1 VSILY
6 KKALEADLCVVGGGL
21 AGVCAAVAAAREG
34 ARVVLVHDR
43 PVLGGNASSECRVH
57 VGGADRSG
65 KRPDA
70 RETGLIEELQLENLR
85 RNPQHAWPVWDAV
98 LYDKVVSEPN
108 LTLLLNASVN
118 DATMDGD
125 RIAAV
130 RAWQLTTETWLTVE
144 AALFAD
150 CSGDGILA
158 PLTGAEYR
166 MGREARD
173 EHDESAA
180 PEKADAHTMGMT
192 CLFGARDMGR
202 PVPFDPPDWA
212 YDFPTDE
219 SFGIGRRGHGW
230 LEAGYWWVELGG
242 DRHSI
247 HDTEE
252 VRHELLRIVYG
263 IWDHIKNHGD
273 HGADNWALDFI
284 QFLPA
289 KRESRRLLG
298 DHILTQNDIQSGGR
312 FPDTVAYG
320 GWPMDL
326 HPPGGFWAKDEPPNI
341 NHPVPELYGIP
352 YRCLYSRN
360 VANLLF
366 AGRNISAT
374 HVACGSA
381 RVMGTCAV
389 VGQAVGTAAAI
400 GVRDALSPRA
410 VGETRLDELQQT
422 LLKRDCFLPRIVQ
435 HQSEATRTAALT
447 SSRGDPEP
455 LRDGVTR
462 PYLGERHDWTGKA
475 GDWVMYE
482 WRGPRALREVRISFD
497 SDLNRRIALT
507 NLGPYARDVPTAPPA
522 TLVRSFRIEA
532 RRDGSWR
539 EILAEHDNHQRF
551 RRLPLDV
558 TCDALRLVVE
568 RTWGADVVRLFRF
581 EVD

>member
-1 VSILY
+1 VHRRI
-6 KKALEADLCVVGGGL
+6 ETEFCVVGGGL
-21 AGVCAAVAAAREG
+21 AGVCAALAAAREG
-34 ARVVLVHDR
+34 ARGVLVQDR
-43 PVLGGNASSECRVH
+43 PVLGGNSSSECRVH

-65 KRPDA
+65 KRKDA

-108 LTLLLNASVN
+108 LTLLLNTSVT

-125 RIAAV
+125 RIASV

-144 AALFAD
+144 GGLFAD

-166 MGREARD
+166 MGREARA
-173 EHDESAA
+173 EHGESAA
-180 PEKADAHTMGMT
+180 PEKADEHTMGMS

-247 HDTEE
+247 HDTED
-252 VRHELLRIVYG
+252 VRHELLRIVFG

-273 HGADNWALDFI
+273 HGADNWALDFL

-360 VANLLF
+360 IGNLYF

-374 HVACGSA
+374 HVACGST

-389 VGQAVGTAAAI
+389 VGQAVGTAAALA
-400 GVRDALSPRA
+400 VRDGLSPRA
-410 VGETRLDELQQT
+410 VGEVRLDELQQT
-422 LLKRDCFLPRIVQ
+422 LLQRDAFLPRIVQ
-435 HQSEATRTAALT
+435 RPSEATRTAALT

-462 PYLGERHDWTGKA
+462 PYLGLSHDWTGEV
-475 GDWVMYE
+475 GDWLMYE
-482 WRGPRALREVRISFD
+482 WHGPRTLREVRISFD

-522 TLVRSFRIEA
+522 TLVRAFRLEA
-532 RRDGSWR
+532 RRDGAWR
-539 EILAEHDNHQRF
+539 EVLTEHDNHQRF

-558 TCDALRLVVE
+558 TCDALRLVIE